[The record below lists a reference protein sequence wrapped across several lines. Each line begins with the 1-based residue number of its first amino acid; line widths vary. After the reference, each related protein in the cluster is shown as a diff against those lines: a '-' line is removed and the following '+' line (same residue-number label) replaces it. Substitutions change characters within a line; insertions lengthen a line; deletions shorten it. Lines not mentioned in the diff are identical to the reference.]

1 MMSIVMGID
10 QHRAQITAEWIDVAT
25 GEISRARVR
34 PADRVGVRRFLERFA
49 GEQLEVALEAT
60 TGWRFLVEELRAVGA
75 VVHLAEPAETAALR
89 GNKRRAKSDRA
100 DARHLREL
108 LLAGRLPESWIPPD
122 HILDLRAQ
130 VRLRHTLIEQ
140 HCQWQQRIQAV
151 LYHHGCPQR
160 RQLMVGDGRDWL
172 DAQSLPETARQ
183 QITVAI
189 AIVDALERELA
200 PVTRELRFY
209 ARRQTGCKALIEAYY
224 GIGELVAV
232 TVVSELGDCR
242 RFANSRDAVRYGGL
256 DVTVYQS
263 DRHRAPGHLSRQGP
277 PALRWAL
284 YEAAQVAR
292 HPRSPDRAYY
302 EQAAERLGGNRACL
316 ALARKLLKRCYH
328 TLREL
333 GDDALAA
340 PVEQKARSGAGS
352 AAVRPASS
360 GSSSTTKPAATHE
373 RADALAA

>member
-1 MMSIVMGID
+1 MVSIVMGID

-108 LLAGRLPESWIPPD
+108 LLAGRLPESWIPPY